1 MIGTGVVV
9 VFCWEDKLDTGIEVV
24 LLDEAALAVTG
35 STSVTFW
42 DVCIVTELEGIDI
55 DNGSDS
61 MGTDVFAFKTVGA
74 PSTYTSLDDIVM
86 LLSAIILYL
95 PMGLD
100 SIKVLIVL
108 VVVFTTYITILK
120 SLQE

>member
-1 MIGTGVVV
+1 ME
-9 VFCWEDKLDTGIEVV
+9 F
-24 LLDEAALAVTG
+24 
-35 STSVTFW
+35 
-42 DVCIVTELEGIDI
+42 EGIDI
-55 DNGSDS
+55 DNRSDS
-61 MGTDVFAFKTVGA
+61 MGTDVFAFKTVGG

-100 SIKVLIVL
+100 SIKVLVVL

>member
-55 DNGSDS
+55 DNGSNS

-100 SIKVLIVL
+100 SIKDLIVL

>member
-1 MIGTGVVV
+1 
-9 VFCWEDKLDTGIEVV
+9 
-24 LLDEAALAVTG
+24 
-35 STSVTFW
+35 
-42 DVCIVTELEGIDI
+42 
-55 DNGSDS
+55 